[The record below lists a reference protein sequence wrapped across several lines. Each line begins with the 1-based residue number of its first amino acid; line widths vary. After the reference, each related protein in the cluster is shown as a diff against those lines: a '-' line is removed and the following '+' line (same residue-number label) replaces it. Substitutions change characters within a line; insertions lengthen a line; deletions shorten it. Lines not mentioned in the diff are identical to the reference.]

1 MIRNFFKTAWRN
13 LLKGKLQS
21 IINITG
27 LSIGMAVA
35 IIIGIWIY
43 GELSFNKNF
52 KNYDRIGQVIQNL
65 TVNGQ
70 TDTWWRV
77 PYPLAREMREHYGS
91 DFKHVVMVVEM
102 GEHQVTYSDKN
113 LKQYGG
119 YFERGIEEMLN
130 LTMIRGEGNSLAD
143 PTSVLISASAAKAHF
158 GDEDPIN
165 KMLQIDDMPV
175 VKVKGV
181 YKDLPKNSTFS
192 ELQFISTVDFHY
204 NNSSWI
210 KEMDDPWRPNNF
222 RVFVTLNENSSFA
235 SASARIK
242 DAKLKK
248 VNEQLAKM
256 KPELFVMPMSK
267 WHLYSEFK
275 NGVNTGGAIQYVW
288 MFGIIGAFVLMLA
301 CINFINLSTARS
313 EKRAKEVGIR
323 KTLGSQRIQLIFQ
336 FFSESLLTVSFA
348 FVLSLLLVQLGLP
361 FFNEVAARELSI
373 SWREPGF
380 WLMCT
385 AFVLF
390 TALVAGLYP
399 AFYLSSFRP
408 VKVLKG
414 TFKVQRFAALPR
426 KALVVL
432 QFTVSVSLIIC
443 TSIVYRQIQFTK
455 DRPVGYSRS
464 QLIRIPSSDA
474 LHEHFEVVKQ
484 ELMQEGIISSMAESG
499 SPTTSIWNASS
510 RFTWAGKDPNRAVN
524 FGNVTISYDYGKT
537 IGWTLTRGRD
547 FSRNFG
553 TDTSAL
559 ILNEA
564 AVKYIGMK
572 DPVGQTITW
581 KDEPYTVIGVVA
593 DMIMESPYEAP
604 RPIIYNLITDGG
616 SVALLKLNKSV
627 TPTIAVAKIGAAFK
641 KINPDDPFDYSFVDD
656 DYSTKFG
663 EEERISKLSGFFA
676 ILAIAISCLGLLGL
690 ASFVAEQRRKEI
702 GVRKVLGAS
711 VLSIWNLLSKEFVA
725 LVIISFAVSIPL
737 SYYLMSGWLE
747 NYYYRTSV
755 SWWIFAVAG
764 IIALTITMLVV
775 SVQVVKAALVN
786 PVRSLRTE

>member
-1 MIRNFFKTAWRN
+1 MIRNFFNSAWRN

-21 IINITG
+21 VINITG

-35 IIIGIWIY
+35 MMIGIWIY

-65 TVNGQ
+65 TINGQ
-70 TDTWWRV
+70 ADTWWSV
-77 PYPLAREMREHYGS
+77 PYPLSKEIREHYGS
-91 DFKHVVMVVEM
+91 DFKHVVMAVNW
-102 GEHQVTYSDKN
+102 GDHLVTYGDKK
-113 LKQYGG
+113 LKQSGG
-119 YFERGIEEMLN
+119 FFEPGITDMLSLN
-130 LTMIRGEGNSLAD
+130 MIRGKQNIVAD
-143 PTSVLISASAAKAHF
+143 PTSVLISAAMAKVYF
-158 GDEDPIN
+158 GKEDPIN

-175 VKVKGV
+175 VKVIGV
-181 YKDLPKNSTFS
+181 YKDFPKNSTFY
-192 ELQFISTVDFHY
+192 ELQFISTVNFHY
-204 NNSSWI
+204 NNNSWV
-210 KEMDDPWRPNNF
+210 KNMDDPWRPNSFTLFVMLHENANF
-222 RVFVTLNENSSFA
+222 G

-242 DAKLKK
+242 DAKLRK

-256 KPELFVMPMSK
+256 NPQLFVMPMSK

-288 MFGIIGAFVLMLA
+288 MFGIIGVFVLILA

-323 KTLGSQRIQLIFQ
+323 KTLGSKRVQLVFQ

-348 FVLSLLLVQLGLP
+348 FIISLVLVQLGLP

-373 SWREPGF
+373 SWTEPGF
-380 WLMCT
+380 WLMC
-385 AFVLF
+385 AGFVVF

-399 AFYLSSFRP
+399 AFYLSSFVP

-414 TFKVQRFAALPR
+414 TFKVTRFAALPR

-443 TSIVYRQIQFTK
+443 TYIVYRQIEFAK
-455 DRPVGYSRS
+455 DRPIGYNRS
-464 QLIRIPSSDA
+464 QLIKIPSTNSV
-474 LHEHFEVVKQ
+474 HKHFEVMKQ
-484 ELMQEGIISSMAESG
+484 NLAKAGVISSMAESG
-499 SPTTSIWNASS
+499 SPTTGIWNSSS
-510 RFTWAGKDPNRAVN
+510 RFTWPGKDSDQAVN
-524 FGNVTISYDYGKT
+524 FGNVSVSFDYGKT
-537 IGWTLTRGRD
+537 VGWTLIQGRD

-581 KDEPYTVIGVVA
+581 KDKPYIVIGVVA
-593 DMIMESPYEAP
+593 DMIMESPYDEP
-604 RPIIYNLITDGG
+604 RPIVYNLITNGG
-616 SVALLKLNKSV
+616 NIVLLKLSKSV
-627 TPTIAVAKIGAAFK
+627 MPAVAVAKVGAEFK
-641 KINPDDPFDYSFVDD
+641 KINPGDPFEYSFVDD
-656 DYSTKFG
+656 DYSIKFG

-676 ILAIAISCLGLLGL
+676 VLAIAISCLGLLGL
-690 ASFVAEQRRKEI
+690 TSFVAEQRRKEI

-711 VLSIWNLLSKEFVA
+711 VLSIWNLLSKEFVV
-725 LVIISFAVSIPL
+725 LVIISFVVSIPL
-737 SYYLMSGWLE
+737 SYYFMSGWLE

-755 SWWIFAVAG
+755 SWWIFAMAG
-764 IIALTITMLVV
+764 IIALLIAIFVV
-775 SVQVVKAALVN
+775 SVQVVKAALAN
-786 PVRSLRTE
+786 PVKSLRTE